1 MKRCGILQ
9 AEEDKTEIVKNHNRG
24 KLSMKKAFLAMS
36 SAVLFLCG
44 CQSFMKTDVSAD
56 AVFDPIPAERKLG
69 DELIKAY
76 QENDADGFVAVLP
89 QEARERFGKKEFEK
103 TRKDIQDAM
112 GEVEEFKF
120 LTTLDAPGFR
130 TYVWKVTFKRTKVMD
145 KNVEL
150 RQETLFRLVM
160 TTPKEGAKPFLMTF
174 GFL

>member
-1 MKRCGILQ
+1 
-9 AEEDKTEIVKNHNRG
+9 
-24 KLSMKKAFLAMS
+24 
-36 SAVLFLCG
+36 
-44 CQSFMKTDVSAD
+44 
-56 AVFDPIPAERKLG
+56 
-69 DELIKAY
+69 
-76 QENDADGFVAVLP
+76 
-89 QEARERFGKKEFEK
+89 
-103 TRKDIQDAM
+103 M